1 MLRNNGKITSSLLM
15 ILDVVLST
23 AIFLLLLQWPEVSG
37 VSDPFADTG
46 ASMILIALTAC
57 LVWPFTFQQLDVY
70 ASVRTLGFWDVTQR
84 LLVAGCVVATIL
96 GAMAFAT
103 DVPLNRAFP
112 FVCAASQGVALAI
125 TRFGLYSALRTARR
139 VGRNTRN
146 VLIVGS
152 GARAA
157 QLKRNIDAHP
167 SWGLNVLG
175 FVDAVDSAVDPSL
188 FNAKLFGID
197 QMPCLLKQMVVDR
210 VLVAVPRSMLGSIAP
225 VLSSCSSTGIP
236 LTLLTDL
243 FGDYLPTPQIGR
255 FGSRPSLEFA
265 AVQHNSFLLGVK
277 RGIDL
282 FGSSIALF
290 FSAPIIALA
299 ALAIWLEDRGPIF
312 FTQTRCG
319 LYGHPFSMI
328 KLRTMC
334 VDAEARKADLVGM
347 NEMDGP
353 VFKVRLDPRITRVG
367 AFLRRYSLDELPQFW
382 NVLAGD
388 MSLVGPRPPVPE
400 EVVHYEISERRR
412 LSMRPGIT
420 CIWQV
425 GGRNEIGFQEW
436 VKLDLEYIDSW
447 SLGLDVKILART
459 VPAVVLARGAS

>member
-15 ILDVVLST
+15 VLDVVMST
-23 AIFLLLLQWPEVSG
+23 AICLALLQWPQVSG
-37 VSDPFADTG
+37 ISDPLADAS
-46 ASMILIALTAC
+46 ASMFLLALTAC

-70 ASVRTLGFWDVTQR
+70 SSVRTLGFWDVAQR
-84 LLVAGCVVATIL
+84 LIVSGCVVATIL

-103 DVPLNRAFP
+103 DVPLSRTFP
-112 FVCAASQGVALAI
+112 FVCAAAQGAALAI
-125 TRFGLYSALRTARR
+125 TRFGVYSVLRTARR

-167 SWGLNVLG
+167 SWGLCIVG
-175 FVDAVDSAVDPSL
+175 FVDNVDSPVDPSL
-188 FNAKLFGID
+188 FNAKMFGID
-197 QMPCLLKQMVVDR
+197 QMPDLLGQTVVDR

-225 VLSSCSSTGIP
+225 VLSSCSSTGVP

-243 FGDYLPTPQIGR
+243 FGDYMPTPQIGR

-265 AVQHNSFLLGVK
+265 AVHHNSFLLGVK
-277 RGIDL
+277 RGIDI
-282 FGSSIALF
+282 FGASLALL
-290 FSAPIIALA
+290 FSAPIIGLA
-299 ALAIWLEDRGPIF
+299 ALAIWIEDKGPIF

-319 LYGHPFSMI
+319 LYGRQFQMI

-334 VDAEARKADLVGM
+334 VDAEERKAALIDL

-353 VFKVRLDPRITRVG
+353 VFKVKLDPRITKVG

-382 NVLAGD
+382 NVLVGE
-388 MSLVGPRPPVPE
+388 MSLGAASAGPR
-400 EVVHYEISERRR
+400 
-412 LSMRPGIT
+412 
-420 CIWQV
+420 
-425 GGRNEIGFQEW
+425 GGRPLRDF
-436 VKLDLEYIDSW
+436 
-447 SLGLDVKILART
+447 
-459 VPAVVLARGAS
+459 

>member
-1 MLRNNGKITSSLLM
+1 MLRNNGKVISSLLM
-15 ILDVVLST
+15 FLDVVLSA
-23 AIFLLLLQWPEVSG
+23 AIWSFLIQSPRISG
-37 VSDPFADTG
+37 VAHPFAEAGG
-46 ASMILIALTAC
+46 AMLLVALTAC

-70 ASVRTLGFWDVTQR
+70 SSIRTLGFWDITRR
-84 LLVAGCVVATIL
+84 LIVSGCIVATIL
-96 GAMAFAT
+96 SAMAFAT
-103 DVPLNRAFP
+103 DVPLSREFP
-112 FVCAASQGVALAI
+112 FICAALQGLALSAA
-125 TRFGLYSALRTARR
+125 RLAVYAALRSARR

-157 QLKRNIDAHP
+157 LLKRTIDANP
-167 SWGLNVLG
+167 GWGLLVLG
-175 FVDAVDSAVDPSL
+175 FVDDIDSAVAPSL
-188 FNAKLFGID
+188 YDAKMFSLN
-197 QMPCLLKQMVVDR
+197 QMPDLLSDMVVDR

-225 VLSSCSSTGIP
+225 VLSSCSSTGVP

-243 FGDYLPTPQIGR
+243 FGDYLPMPQIGR
-255 FGSRPSLEFA
+255 FGSRASLEFA
-265 AVQHNSFLLGVK
+265 AVHHNSFLLGVK
-277 RGIDL
+277 RAIDVV
-282 FGSSIALF
+282 GSVVAIGF
-290 FSAPIIALA
+290 CAPIVGLA
-299 ALAIWLEDRGPIF
+299 AAAIWFEDRGPVF
-312 FTQTRCG
+312 FSQTRCG
-319 LYGHPFSMI
+319 LYGRRFPML

-334 VDAEARKADLVGM
+334 VDAEARKSELIDL

-353 VFKVRLDPRITRVG
+353 VFKVKCDPRITRVG
-367 AFLRRYSLDELPQFW
+367 ALLRRYSLDELPQLW
-382 NVLAGD
+382 NVLIGE

-447 SLGLDVKILART
+447 SLGLDARILART

>member
-15 ILDVVLST
+15 ALDIVLST
-23 AIFLLLLQWPEVSG
+23 AICLALLNQPRLSGLTDPLGEAGPSMLLL
-37 VSDPFADTG
+37 A
-46 ASMILIALTAC
+46 ITAC

-70 ASVRTLGFWDVTQR
+70 SSVRTLGIWDVARR
-84 LLVAGCVVATIL
+84 LLVSGCVVATIL
-96 GAMAFAT
+96 GAVAFAT
-103 DVPLNRAFP
+103 EVPLKRGFP
-112 FVCAASQGVALAI
+112 FITAAAQGVALSL
-125 TRFGLYSALRTARR
+125 TRLCLYAMLRAARR

-146 VLIVGS
+146 VLIVGT
-152 GARAA
+152 GPRAA
-157 QLKRNIDAHP
+157 QLKRSIDSNP
-167 SWGLNVLG
+167 SWGLCVAG
-175 FVDAVDSAVDPSL
+175 FVDNVDSAVDPSL
-188 FNAKLFGID
+188 YNAKLFGIE
-197 QMPCLLKQMVVDR
+197 QMPELLSEMVIDR
-210 VLVAVPRSMLGSIAP
+210 VLVAVPRSMLGTIAP
-225 VLSSCSSTGIP
+225 VLSSCSSTGVP

-255 FGSRPSLEFA
+255 FGARPSLEFA
-265 AVQHNSFLLGVK
+265 AVHHNSFLLGVK
-277 RGIDL
+277 RAIDVL
-282 FGSSIALF
+282 GSAAALCV
-290 FSAPIIALA
+290 SAPVIGLA

-312 FTQTRCG
+312 FTQERCG
-319 LYGHPFSMI
+319 LYGRRFPMI

-334 VDAEARKADLVGM
+334 VNAEERKADLIGL

-353 VFKVRLDPRITRVG
+353 VFKVKLDPRITKVG

-382 NVLAGD
+382 NVLSGE

-400 EVVHYEISERRR
+400 EVVHYEIAERRR

-447 SLGLDVKILART
+447 SLALDAKILART
-459 VPAVVLARGAS
+459 VPAVVFARGAS